1 MRTRLTGVTMIILDF
16 DTETHNAGRE
26 YDMEPRDFVRLFQYS
41 INDGPV
47 QLTTDYDEMLRI
59 IRSADLVSGH
69 NIIASD
75 LYWLFG
81 KDSTEPLEM
90 ALQGKILDTYY
101 LANLVTPAPDSFKTA
116 DGRWHSVVNSQGQ
129 TDIGKVMT
137 WLGLGNLTYQFDL
150 PGKLGDLKDLAKKHN
165 PPKTLVR
172 DLDYGLIPLD
182 DPEFL
187 AYAEQDVIAVQALR
201 KRLKTERLRKGISHE
216 YVLREMAILTAT
228 VGQMRVNGILVNQDY
243 ALERIKFLEDRKN
256 EIMAQLV
263 QEYGFPTEG
272 KAPWASAAGKNAI
285 MQVLAAHG
293 ITPETVEWPLTK
305 AGKPS
310 LSKEALMELTE
321 GTDAV
326 DFAVAISTLAG
337 QRSVPQQFLDNMKSD
352 GRVHPDVTS
361 LQRSGRWSM
370 TKPGITVIG
379 ERDERLRADKDLVI
393 AAEGNVI
400 VGFDFSNAD
409 ARAVAALSG
418 DEAYAK
424 RFDVDEDGN
433 NLYDGHNLTG
443 EAFFGDL
450 YYQVLDAHGKP
461 ALRGAAKAAGLATN
475 YNIGANKLAV
485 TLNKAARKEGIDA
498 HFWAPAGKYGQ
509 EIPQKEGQFN
519 TWDMLE
525 AFNQAYP
532 KLKKF
537 KDAAVAQAE
546 KGAVWNAWGRR
557 MPVAPNKAF
566 TQGPAL
572 LGQSTTREMMA
583 DAILRLVRRDI
594 RFAKA
599 LRAIVHD
606 ELILELSE
614 DTVEDDIKIV
624 KECMEAEF
632 YPEGGMPIVFTVGYG
647 YGKTW
652 KEAGH

>member
-1 MRTRLTGVTMIILDF
+1 MILDF
-16 DTETHNAGRE
+16 DTETHSAGRE
-26 YDMEPRDFVRLFQYS
+26 YDMEPHEFVRLFQYS
-41 INDGPV
+41 IDDGPV
-47 QLTTDYDEMLRI
+47 QMTTDYDEMLRLV
-59 IRSADLVSGH
+59 RSADMISGH
-69 NIIASD
+69 NIISAD

-81 KDSTEPLEM
+81 RDSTEPLEM
-90 ALQGKILDTYY
+90 ALDGRVLDTYY
-101 LANLVTPAPDSFKTA
+101 LANLVTPAPERFKTE
-116 DGRWHSVVNSQGQ
+116 DGRWHSITNSQGS
-129 TDIGKVMT
+129 TDIGKVMV

-150 PGKLGDLKDLAKKHN
+150 PGKMGNLKELAKKHN
-165 PPKTLVR
+165 PPKTPIR
-172 DLDYGLIPLD
+172 ELDFGLIPLD
-182 DPEFL
+182 DPDFL
-187 AYAEQDVIAVQALR
+187 AYAEQDVISGRALR
-201 KRLKTERLRKGISHE
+201 KYLKTERLRKGISKE
-216 YVLREMAILTAT
+216 YVLREMAVLTAT
-228 VGQMRVNGILVNQDY
+228 LGQMSANGILVNQEYAYRRIQELEERKTAIMDTLTRDY
-243 ALERIKFLEDRKN
+243 D
-256 EIMAQLV
+256 
-263 QEYGFPTEG
+263 FPTEG
-272 KAPWASAAGKNAI
+272 KAPWASAKGKAAI

-293 ITPETVEWPLTK
+293 ITPEAVEWPMTK

-337 QRSVPQQFLDNMKSD
+337 QRTVPQQFLDNMKSD

-379 ERDERLRADKDLVI
+379 ERDERLRADKELVI
-393 AAEGNVI
+393 AEDGNVI

-418 DEAYAK
+418 DEEYAR
-424 RFDVDEDGN
+424 RFEVDTEGN
-433 NLYDGHNLTG
+433 ALYDGHNLTG

-450 YYQVLDAHGKP
+450 YYQILDKNGKP

-485 TLNKAARKEGIDA
+485 SLNKAARKEGLSI

-509 EIPQKEGQFN
+509 VIPEKEGQFK
-519 TWDMLE
+519 TWDMLQS
-525 AFNQAYP
+525 FNETYSR
-532 KLKKF
+532 LKRF
-537 KDAAVAQAE
+537 KDYAVSQGE
-546 KGAVWNAWGRR
+546 TGAVWNAWGRR
-557 MPVAPNKAF
+557 MPVAPGKAF

-583 DAILRLVRRDI
+583 DAILRLCRRDLK
-594 RFAKA
+594 FAKA

-614 DTVEDDIKIV
+614 DTVEEDIRTV
-624 KECMEAEF
+624 KECMETVF
-632 YPEGGMPIVFTVGYG
+632 HPEGGMPITFTVGHG